1 MTMTKKEAATF
12 LRRLPADFGDQPY
25 WDMRPGDLERLG
37 AIADLLDPPANQID
51 KRTAERLI
59 RIRLYRRGAEE
70 PDADSEAQGHHPA
83 PPDAPGTWAVG
94 GLPGVA
100 GALAST
106 AAAFHTDDPI
116 SGLDR
121 ATLLRR
127 IKGFRTTLSRNGG
140 TAVWRVPYT
149 VDGAAWD
156 ARVDVVNA

>member
-1 MTMTKKEAATF
+1 MTTKPQAAKW
-12 LRRLPADFGDQPY
+12 LRTYASTTLPPDTSA
-25 WDMRPGDLERLG
+25 ML
-37 AIADLLDPPANQID
+37 ATAADLLDPPTNRPD

-70 PDADSEAQGHHPA
+70 PEADSEMQGSHPA

-94 GLPGVA
+94 GLPGTA

-106 AAAFHTDDPI
+106 AAAFYIGSTI
-116 SGLDR
+116 TGLDR
-121 ATLLRR
+121 ATLLQR
-127 IKGFRTTLSRNGG
+127 IKGFRTTLSRRGG

>member
-1 MTMTKKEAATF
+1 MTTKPQAAKW
-12 LRRLPADFGDQPY
+12 LRAYASTTLPPDTSA
-25 WDMRPGDLERLG
+25 MLT
-37 AIADLLDPPANQID
+37 AAADLLDPPTKLPDQ
-51 KRTAERLI
+51 RTSPRLI

-70 PDADSEAQGHHPA
+70 PEADSEMQGNHPA
-83 PPDAPGTWAVG
+83 PPDASGTWAVG
-94 GLPGVA
+94 GLPGAA

-149 VDGAAWD
+149 VDGADWD